1 MRSEHEQLKQDILY
15 EQRQIDTVISKI
27 KEIGEDITD
36 VKKAAL
42 AAYLMNF
49 YNGVENIMK
58 RCAKEYYKRTSKGA
72 DWHKELLRKSCAG
85 NGGKRPLFS
94 EKIVDRLYDYLTFR
108 HLFIHGYGFKLK
120 WEEMKSLVEDIDELW
135 QEVKKELADFIS
147 KISLGTGAN
156 SK

>member
-1 MRSEHEQLKQDILY
+1 MRPNCERLKQDILY
-15 EQRQIDTVISKI
+15 EQRQIDTVISKM

-36 VKKAAL
+36 VKRAAL

-49 YNGVENIMK
+49 YNGIENIMK
-58 RCAKEYYKRTSKGA
+58 RCAKEYYKKMPKGD

-94 EKIVDRLYDYLTFR
+94 EEIVDRLYDYLTFR

-120 WEEMKSLVEDIDELW
+120 WEEMKSLVDDIDELW
-135 QEVKKELADFIS
+135 GKIKEQLAAFVSGIE
-147 KISLGTGAN
+147 TER
-156 SK
+156 